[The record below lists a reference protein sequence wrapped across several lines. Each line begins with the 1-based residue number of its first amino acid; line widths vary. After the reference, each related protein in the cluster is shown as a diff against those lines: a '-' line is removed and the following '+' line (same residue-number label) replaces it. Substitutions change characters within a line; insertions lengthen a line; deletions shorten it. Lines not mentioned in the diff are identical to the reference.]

1 MIIRDSDCVNA
12 DLPKFDW
19 TRIAISQV
27 FYLFSISDSWTH
39 STFLSFQ
46 QNIGPWPS
54 LLYLGSF
61 SNPRDMQDLLQ
72 SNTAFGLDILL
83 VYTLSQNNFWTTP
96 FFFKMYYVL
105 VIFSTFMDAYSK
117 YYNVQEFSNVFKNVQ
132 KTNNNTLKQG
142 PSVVGY
148 PLKIK

>member
-1 MIIRDSDCVNA
+1 MIIRDNDCVNA

-39 STFLSFQ
+39 STFFSF

-54 LLYLGSF
+54 LLYLASF
-61 SNPRDMQDLLQ
+61 SNPWDMQDLLQ

-105 VIFSTFMDAYSK
+105 RYQLSFQHLWMHIVNIIM
-117 YYNVQEFSNVFKNVQ
+117 FKNLVMFLRIFRRQ
-132 KTNNNTLKQG
+132 IITR
-142 PSVVGY
+142 
-148 PLKIK
+148 

>member
-1 MIIRDSDCVNA
+1 MIIRDNDCVNA
-12 DLPKFDW
+12 DLQMPKMPKFYW

-54 LLYLGSF
+54 LLYLASF
-61 SNPRDMQDLLQ
+61 SNPWDMQDLLQ

-96 FFFKMYYVL
+96 FFFKMYQLSFQHLWMHIVNIIMFTNL
-105 VIFSTFMDAYSK
+105 VIFLRMFRRQIIAR
-117 YYNVQEFSNVFKNVQ
+117 
-132 KTNNNTLKQG
+132 
-142 PSVVGY
+142 
-148 PLKIK
+148 